1 MLNWH
6 GQLADGIMGLFI
18 PCVYILAL
26 LFVKLAS
33 ILPWPIRSIRAMEG
47 FPISYNVT
55 CLVLL
60 LTLSLIVFLYYFLW
74 WKPVSCQLRLRK
86 QGIRGPPPNFL
97 LGNIPEIKQAI
108 AQSRS
113 ESTPSIEDDGFSGFP
128 SFKLWCKKYGNR
140 YMFKLGALHFLYA
153 TDPFMVKEMKLFR
166 SLDLGKPA
174 YLQKDRG
181 VLLGKGILTTNG
193 PAWSHQRKIL
203 SPQLYVDKDTLNII
217 VESGS
222 TVVKSWERI
231 IESKDGFDADIMV
244 DGYMRSFT
252 SCIISKLVFGH
263 DHRRG
268 MNVTERCHTLFKE
281 MGAATTIG
289 VPFLRQV
296 LSLYIHICTYLPT
309 KANRNAWRLAKEI
322 HSMILDIVKDRR
334 GSSTTKDILQVILGG
349 SENGGP
355 GPSSA
360 HEFIVDNCKDMLLAA
375 SEGTAISAT
384 WGLMLLAS
392 NPEWQARARSEVKQ
406 VCDGHLPNLDM
417 LGKMKVLEMVVLEVL
432 RLYPAVALVSRRA
445 MQHVKLCDMQVP
457 KGVNIWIWAPALHR
471 DPDLWGPDADKFNP
485 ERFIDGV
492 SGACKSSHASIPFGV
507 GARLCPGKKLGV
519 IQLKVVLS
527 TILSS
532 FNLSIS
538 PNYRHAP
545 TLGLLLEPK
554 HGVHLVIQKI

>member
-1 MLNWH
+1 
-6 GQLADGIMGLFI
+6 
-18 PCVYILAL
+18 
-26 LFVKLAS
+26 
-33 ILPWPIRSIRAMEG
+33 MEG
-47 FPISYNVT
+47 FPISYNFT

-60 LTLSLIVFLYYFLW
+60 LTWSLIVYLYYSFW
-74 WKPVSCQLRLRK
+74 WRPELRLRK

-108 AQSRS
+108 VQNRS
-113 ESTPSIEDDGFSGFP
+113 ESTPSIESDGFSGFP
-128 SFKLWCKKYGNR
+128 SFKQWCRKYGNT
-140 YMFKLGALHFLYA
+140 YMFKLGTLHFLYA
-153 TDPFMVKEMKLFR
+153 TNPSMVKEIKLFR
-166 SLDLGKPA
+166 SLNLGKPT

-181 VLLGKGILTTNG
+181 VLLGKGIITTNG

-222 TVVKSWERI
+222 AVIKSWERI
-231 IESKDGFDADIMV
+231 LMESKDGLDADIMV
-244 DGYMRSFT
+244 DSHMRSFA

-263 DHRRG
+263 DHCRG
-268 MNVTERCHTLFKE
+268 MNVTAR
-281 MGAATTIG
+281 
-289 VPFLRQV
+289 
-296 LSLYIHICTYLPT
+296 YLPT

-322 HSMILDIVKDRR
+322 HSMILDIAKDRC
-334 GSSTTKDILQVILGG
+334 GSSTTKDILQVILEG
-349 SENGGP
+349 SENGGS

-375 SEGTAISAT
+375 SEGTAISAM

-406 VCDGHLPNLDM
+406 VCGGHLPNFNM
-417 LGKMKVLEMVVLEVL
+417 LGKMKVLKMVILEVL
-432 RLYPAVALVSRRA
+432 RLYPPVALVSRRA
-445 MQHVKLCDMQVP
+445 LQDVKLGDTQIP

-492 SGACKSSHASIPFGV
+492 SGACKSSHAYIPFGV
-507 GARLCPGKKLGV
+507 GARMCPGNKLGMM
-519 IQLKVVLS
+519 QLKVLLAM
-527 TILSS
+527 ILSS

-538 PNYRHAP
+538 PNYRHSP
-545 TLGLLLEPK
+545 TLGLLLEPE
-554 HGVHLVIQKI
+554 HGVNLVIQKI